1 MENKMK
7 WNQHKQCRFQKR
19 HMRLGFIHRFYEGE
33 IVAVVRCLFTFSP
46 PHSHPKVTRRRQVR
60 PPDARR
66 RRGGIC
72 PLRSSSWCCGR
83 YRPEWQNSLHIPHFL
98 SGEPL
103 SVGGGGYIT
112 VLPPFEPGPLR
123 RLRRRPLE
131 GRVVGGGPSSSFFLP
146 NFLTQH
152 PLNSDPWSRCRAAFT
167 GQEYPECELHGGSD
181 LCLKRADS
189 CRKWRIVPGR
199 SSAALVAAL
208 LTPGWWVRQEGAK
221 WNSATPG
228 MPIPSCRT
236 QCKHLLLRNPRQK
249 LIHPNVILDRV
260 VQLQPREMWS
270 FVLHLVR
277 FESAGSYCWLWV
289 TDSFSWLRICRF
301 IFSHYTF
308 PGSNPP
314 VF

>member
-1 MENKMK
+1 MK
-7 WNQHKQCRFQKR
+7 STQTMQISEASHAA
-19 HMRLGFIHRFYEGE
+19 RLHTQI
-33 IVAVVRCLFTFSP
+33 L
-46 PHSHPKVTRRRQVR
+46 RRGN
-60 PPDARR
+60 R
-66 RRGGIC
+66 RRG
-72 PLRSSSWCCGR
+72 PM
-83 YRPEWQNSLHIPHFL
+83 SLHLFAATFTPKGHTEKTSATPGRAATERWHL
-98 SGEPL
+98 SSPELLVMLWEVQARVAKLITHPNIFSAGSLSPWAGEVT
-103 SVGGGGYIT
+103 SR
-112 VLPPFEPGPLR
+112 FSR
-123 RLRRRPLE
+123 RLSP
-131 GRVVGGGPSSSFFLP
+131 GRSDGCGDVRSRDEWWAVDLLLPFF
-146 NFLTQH
+146 FLTQH
-152 PLNSDPWSRCRAAFT
+152 LLNSDPWSRCRAAFT

-277 FESAGSYCWLWV
+277 FESAGSYC
-289 TDSFSWLRICRF
+289 
-301 IFSHYTF
+301 
-308 PGSNPP
+308 
-314 VF
+314 